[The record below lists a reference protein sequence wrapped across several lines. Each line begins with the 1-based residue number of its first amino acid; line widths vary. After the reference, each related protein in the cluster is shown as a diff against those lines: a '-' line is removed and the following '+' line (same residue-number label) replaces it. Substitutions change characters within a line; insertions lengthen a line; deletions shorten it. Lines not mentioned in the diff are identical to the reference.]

1 MLLEKI
7 VEIIELTD
15 TDTISE
21 ALETF
26 NKCGIVSGSAF
37 PYLNVV
43 FDSAPKQLCS
53 KLKQVGFK
61 GLVDIAK
68 INKEGAGNCY
78 AVYDSIRYSRSDAQS
93 WLEIEFSHT

>member
-26 NKCGIVSGSAF
+26 NRCGIVSSAAF
-37 PYLNVV
+37 PYLDVI

-53 KLKQVGFK
+53 KFKQVGFK
-61 GLVDIAK
+61 GVVDIIK
-68 INKEGAGNCY
+68 VTSDGVGSCY
-78 AVYDSIRYSRSDAQS
+78 AVYDSIRYSKSDAQS
-93 WLEIEFSHT
+93 WLEAEYSKV